1 MSAFVDISDIS
12 IHATRTV
19 RQTSSAQLD
28 DVLDNE
34 QGVEGF
40 FDYYDDWEDDCDVD
54 EFEYEVEVSGVV
66 SDTAHKRV
74 HDEKQAVI
82 DRQKK
87 EIEGLKETLALLS
100 EQKDKLKKQAE
111 DFKYKWQKVV
121 KLKEEE
127 E

>member
-1 MSAFVDISDIS
+1 MSAFVDISDFA

-54 EFEYEVEVSGVV
+54 DFEYEVEVSGVV
-66 SDTAHKRV
+66 SASTHKRV

-82 DRQKK
+82 DRQKTDLEVSAVTIK
-87 EIEGLKETLALLS
+87 ELREKI
-100 EQKDKLKKQAE
+100 DKMKKQVE
-111 DFKYKWQKVV
+111 DFKYKVE
-121 KLKEEE
+121 LKEGEE
-127 E
+127 

>member
-1 MSAFVDISDIS
+1 MSAVVDISDIA

-54 EFEYEVEVSGVV
+54 DFEYEVEVSGVV
-66 SDTAHKRV
+66 SASTHKRV
-74 HDEKQAVI
+74 YEEKQAVI
-82 DRQKK
+82 DKQKK
-87 EIEGLKETLALLS
+87 TLEELRKAV
-100 EQKDKLKKQAE
+100 EMANAKLRKMKKG
-111 DFKYKWQKVV
+111 
-121 KLKEEE
+121 EEE
-127 E
+127 

>member
-1 MSAFVDISDIS
+1 MSAFVDISDIA

-40 FDYYDDWEDDCDVD
+40 FDYYDDWETDCDAD
-54 EFEYEVEVSGVV
+54 DFEYEVEVSGVV
-66 SDTAHKRV
+66 SASTHKRG

-82 DRQKK
+82 DRQKTDLEVSAVTIK
-87 EIEGLKETLALLS
+87 ELREKI
-100 EQKDKLKKQAE
+100 DKMKKQVE
-111 DFKYKWQKVV
+111 DFKYKVE
-121 KLKEEE
+121 LKEGEE
-127 E
+127 